1 MTEYRETWAHEV
13 EGHRIRIECPDNM
26 PVAAG
31 YNVTVIDVTT
41 GEQIFNVHKI
51 LLMLKPDELIN
62 ATVGLLHTSQDL
74 YSEETI
80 ETQNVSVSLT
90 ACVEQAKDVYP

>member
-1 MTEYRETWAHEV
+1 MTEYRETWAREIK
-13 EGHRIRIECPDNM
+13 GHRLRIECPDDM

-31 YNVTVIDVTT
+31 YKTTVMDVTT

-62 ATVGLLHTSQDL
+62 ATIGLLHTQGGQV
-74 YSEETI
+74 SEETT

-90 ACVEQAKDVYP
+90 TYVEQAKDVQP